1 MTKSLNLVNILIAF
15 FAMLSAGI
23 VARMAVQTFERGPIP
38 EKQLTSAN
46 YGASDALSTLRDARG
61 AVTVAIDAAGRPLHN
76 LFVSTVTLKNT
87 GYAPILPTD
96 IYGKIRLKTT
106 APIKFLPREWRIDR
120 WRRIFAACRLGNE
133 GRLSVY

>member
-76 LFVSTVTLKNT
+76 LFV
-87 GYAPILPTD
+87 AP
-96 IYGKIRLKTT
+96 
-106 APIKFLPREWRIDR
+106 
-120 WRRIFAACRLGNE
+120 
-133 GRLSVY
+133 